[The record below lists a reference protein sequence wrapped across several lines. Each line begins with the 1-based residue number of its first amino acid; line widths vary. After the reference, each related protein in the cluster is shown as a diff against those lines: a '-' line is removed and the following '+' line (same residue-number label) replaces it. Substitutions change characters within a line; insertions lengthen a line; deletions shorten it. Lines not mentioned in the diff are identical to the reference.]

1 MNEIK
6 ITLQFNTFPILK
18 QSLYKLQSL
27 ISLYGVKKY
36 KYSFIGLIQAI
47 AIKKNN
53 KGAFKSPLKV
63 APYPRLGAPCCGT
76 QDKHIQNIHVRPI
89 YHKIT

>member
-1 MNEIK
+1 MEFKNK
-6 ITLQFNTFPILK
+6 NRVYCFDSSYCNQ
-18 QSLYKLQSL
+18 
-27 ISLYGVKKY
+27 
-36 KYSFIGLIQAI
+36 
-47 AIKKNN
+47 KNN

-89 YHKIT
+89 YHKII